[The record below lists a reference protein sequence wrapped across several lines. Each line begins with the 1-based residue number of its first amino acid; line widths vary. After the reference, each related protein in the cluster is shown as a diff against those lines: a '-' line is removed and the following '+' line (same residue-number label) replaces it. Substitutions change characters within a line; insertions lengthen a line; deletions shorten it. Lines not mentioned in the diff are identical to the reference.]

1 MIGMLLGPIAE
12 VAKTWIGGKVAVSKA
27 NADAKLETTKAKA
40 EVMKK
45 VAAGELDWNQTMAEA
60 SNKSWKDEW
69 LTILVSIPL
78 ILAFTGHE
86 AIVTRGF
93 AALETM
99 PDFYKTAVGVVF
111 AASFGIQSI
120 KNMMNKK

>member
-1 MIGMLLGPIAE
+1 MIPIISAVAQVATTWVSGKAE
-12 VAKTWIGGKVAVSKA
+12 AARINSE
-27 NADAKLETTKAKA
+27 AKLATTKAKA
-40 EVMKK
+40 AVMEK
-45 VAAGELDWNQTMAEA
+45 VAAGELEWNQAMAEA

-78 ILAFTGHE
+78 VLAFTGHE
-86 AIVTRGF
+86 EVVMKGF
-93 AALETM
+93 TALEAM

-120 KNMMNKK
+120 NNMMKK

>member
-1 MIGMLLGPIAE
+1 MIPIISAVAQVATTWVSGKAE
-12 VAKTWIGGKVAVSKA
+12 AARIKSE
-27 NADAKLETTKAKA
+27 AKLETTKAKA

-86 AIVTRGF
+86 DIVMRGF
-93 AALETM
+93 EALEKM